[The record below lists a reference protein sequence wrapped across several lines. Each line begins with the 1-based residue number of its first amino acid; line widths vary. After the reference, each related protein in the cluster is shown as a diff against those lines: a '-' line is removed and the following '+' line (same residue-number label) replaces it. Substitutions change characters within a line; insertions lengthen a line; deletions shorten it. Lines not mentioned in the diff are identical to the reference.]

1 METRATYYDGLR
13 AFAQEVWIS
22 LEGDVLVIRAE
33 GGREIDRWPTAEI
46 HRLDSFATTDAM
58 RLRRGFTREDRL
70 VVATADLDW
79 LAAAC
84 SALTKRH
91 DGGAFWRRPV
101 VVWAVAAVVSVVLLV
116 TVLIPLFAHQ
126 AARAF
131 PSVLERQL
139 GDRIAEQVI
148 AAVTSREAQ
157 GDDLALCKGVGGQE
171 ALDALAARLAS
182 GLNETVALRVRVVH
196 SPRVNAL
203 ALPGGHILV
212 LAGLLGFAE
221 DGNEVAGVLAHE
233 IAHVALRHPLETTI
247 KRASVSLLIGLLFGD
262 VTGGSMVAG
271 LGQMLAGAAY
281 SRDAEREADA
291 LGAELMMRAGY
302 DPGGL
307 GVFLERLEE
316 RQGDRGGVIG
326 FFSTHP
332 PIAERSRAVRRS
344 PDGGAVLEESDWRA
358 IRAICDS

>member
-1 METRATYYDGLR
+1 VETRATYYDGLR
-13 AFAQEVWIS
+13 AFALDVRIS
-22 LEGDVLVIRAE
+22 LEGEVLVIRAE
-33 GGREIDRWPTAEI
+33 DGRQIDRWPTAEI
-46 HRLDSFATTDAM
+46 HRSESFAAKDAV
-58 RLRRGFTREDRL
+58 RLRRGFAGDDRL
-70 VVATADLDW
+70 IVHSDDLDW

-84 SALTKRH
+84 SNLTKRR
-91 DGGAFWRRPV
+91 DGGAFRWRPV
-101 VVWAVAAVVSVVLLV
+101 VAWAAAAVVSVVLLV
-116 TVLIPLFAHQ
+116 TVLIPLFAQQ

-131 PSVLERQL
+131 PTVLERQL

-148 AAVTSREAQ
+148 AAVTFREAQ
-157 GDDLALCKGVGGQE
+157 GDDLALCKGVEGQR
-171 ALDALAARLAS
+171 ALDALAARLAA
-182 GLNETVALRVRVVH
+182 GLDETVALRVRVVH
-196 SPRVNAL
+196 SPRINAM

-247 KRASVSLLIGLLFGD
+247 KSASVSLLIGFLLGD
-262 VTGGSMVAG
+262 VAGGSMFAG
-271 LGQMLAGAAY
+271 LGQLLIGAAY

-291 LGAELMMRAGY
+291 LGAELMVRAGY

-316 RQGDRGGVIG
+316 RQSDPGGVLG

-332 PIAERSRAVRRS
+332 AIAERSQAVRRS
-344 PDGGAVLEESDWRA
+344 PDGGAVLEESDWSA
-358 IRAICDS
+358 IRVICDS